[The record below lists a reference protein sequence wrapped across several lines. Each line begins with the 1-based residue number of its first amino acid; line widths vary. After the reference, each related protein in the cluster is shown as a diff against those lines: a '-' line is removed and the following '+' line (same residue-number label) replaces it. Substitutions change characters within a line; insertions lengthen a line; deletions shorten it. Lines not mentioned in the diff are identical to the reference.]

1 MALRLGNSLAGS
13 VALGGSSKQSEFS
26 VLFDGSNDYI
36 KTGGD
41 ASTKPTSALTV
52 SAWVNMD
59 TSVGG
64 YGWPNPDGNS
74 DHSQHIVGCI
84 AVGGY
89 GMSIVYAGTA
99 ANPMTYIL
107 ANAKVTDRGDGT
119 SNYLHTKHWDKDDFG
134 PESSAADAGI
144 NVRVADGPPQ
154 NALGCAWGGHTSTAS
169 GYTLSVIKGLTGFVH
184 VAMTWGA
191 GVMKLYVNGVLKRTA
206 DTGVSSGNN
215 IVHQADD
222 AREVMIGADLGVAP
236 SSGADFLDGLI
247 DDVAIWDAAIDANG
261 ILKIYN
267 NGPVGTTLTAA
278 DGDYD
283 NQGDLQAWWKLSEGT
298 GTSVADSSTN
308 SNTGTLVNGPTWST
322 TTVA

>member
-1 MALRLGNSLAGS
+1 MLGLGHSLFGS
-13 VALGGSSKQSEFS
+13 TTPSAKQSEFS
-26 VLFDGSNDYI
+26 ILFDGTNDYI

-59 TSVGG
+59 TSAGG
-64 YGWPNPDGNS
+64 FGWPNPDGNS
-74 DHSQHIVGCI
+74 DHSQFIVGAI

-89 GMSIVYAGTA
+89 GLSINYGGTA
-99 ANPMTYIL
+99 ANPMTYFI
-107 ANAKVTDRGDGT
+107 ANAKVTDNGDG
-119 SNYLHTKHWDKDDFG
+119 SSGYLNQKYWDKDDFG

-144 NVRVADGPPQ
+144 NTAIADGPAY
-154 NALGCAWGGHTSTAS
+154 NSVGVTWGGHTSGT
-169 GYTLSVIKGLTGFVH
+169 TFTQSVIKDLTGFTH

-215 IVHQADD
+215 IVYQATD
-222 AREVMIGADLGVAP
+222 AREVMIGADLHLVA
-236 SSGADFLDGLI
+236 SSSADQFLDGLI
-247 DDVAIWDAAIDANG
+247 DDVAIWDAAVDADG
-261 ILKIYN
+261 IAKIYN
-267 NGPVGTTLTAA
+267 NGPLGTILTAA

-283 NQGDLQAWWKLSEGT
+283 NQGDLQGWWKLNEGT

-308 SNTGTLVNGPTWST
+308 SNTGTLVNGPAWST
-322 TTVA
+322 NTAG